1 VRFSA
6 AAGAYVGGVAS
17 AAAAKFSKVSSL
29 LNLLCEITHQYLSD
43 QSSDGGASRKF
54 SKVSSLLNL
63 LSEMTVQL
71 TFENSAAAAGA
82 DVGGG
87 GSVYV

>member
-1 VRFSA
+1 
-6 AAGAYVGGVAS
+6 
-17 AAAAKFSKVSSL
+17 
-29 LNLLCEITHQYLSD
+29 LSD
-43 QSSDGGASRKF
+43 QLSDGGASRKF

-82 DVGGG
+82 DMGGG
-87 GSVYV
+87 G